1 MEKLIAGLLL
11 PCGSGVVPEPVLVNG
26 LDSLNMMVEG
36 TIDAVTTTL
45 GTDGDAVI
53 VGYINDEGL
62 ILDLEFNYIASA
74 LFGREIVGNCVAVWG
89 LNENGVYD
97 GESYDLPSDIV
108 DFINNQVMQTVA
120 TGYGTASI
128 LACFCDVAMGLGIAN
143 EDDVEYHS
151 EQLMLS
157 AQMGNIDGD
166 HDAHIDY
173 FINMIHDVLLH
184 SETVENDIDGTI
196 REWGEMVIGQLETR
210 KA

>member
-1 MEKLIAGLLL
+1 MEKMIAGMLL

-62 ILDLEFNYIASA
+62 ILGLEFNYIASA
-74 LFGREIVGNCVAVWG
+74 LFGREIVGNCVIVWG
-89 LNENGVYD
+89 LNSDGVYD

-108 DFINNQVMQTVA
+108 DFINNQVMETVA

-128 LACFCDVAMGLGIAN
+128 LGVFCNIAMELGIES
-143 EDDVEYHS
+143 EDDIMWRS

-157 AQMGNIDGD
+157 AQIGNIDSE
-166 HDAHIDY
+166 HDSHIDF
-173 FINMIHDVLLH
+173 FINMIHKVLEH
-184 SETVENDIDGTI
+184 GETLEHDTDGEVTK
-196 REWGEMVIGQLETR
+196 WGEMIVEQLERR